1 MTTKEEN
8 RLKPNNSIEEEQG
21 FFQEQ
26 SRNTEEESG
35 EVSPL
40 KIVLATSLVIAIL
53 VFLGW
58 LYSPILFPWIRNLQ
72 ALTETIA
79 VATPTLRPTRTPTIT
94 ATSSPSPMPTNTPY
108 PSSAFEVEAANL
120 APPIAGV
127 GGKIFVLNDDS
138 AVTPQPDFNN
148 PAWVT
153 SDKIAADLGGL
164 LIDEPF
170 HATFGAGSAIWQM
183 DQPIQ
188 PGLYEIYVLDTL
200 YSSAGTL
207 DFEVLLGGRPLQPLA
222 GTPRVRY
229 RTTRSEPMQVDNLWH
244 SIGMYELDTP
254 EILSVFTQWNTRDE
268 RSVVA
273 IDRVAIV
280 PLPETN
286 LTLLRALPSDR
297 VKYFLDDSTAR
308 IEGVDFQVPRTDRVA
323 WGDSFQI
330 IANPDR
336 DVRIRWEMQE
346 AMPVGVYE
354 VAVWIPEVQGNATVT
369 YKMLANGNEL
379 TRTDG
384 TTAITSPQ
392 GKYPGGSWVLLG
404 SWELPLLYAPEA
416 WLSLVMEIAGN
427 TPGEAAVDAV
437 VFMHSPTIQSPTPG
451 N

>member
-1 MTTKEEN
+1 M
-8 RLKPNNSIEEEQG
+8 
-21 FFQEQ
+21 
-26 SRNTEEESG
+26 
-35 EVSPL
+35 
-40 KIVLATSLVIAIL
+40 
-53 VFLGW
+53 
-58 LYSPILFPWIRNLQ
+58 
-72 ALTETIA
+72 
-79 VATPTLRPTRTPTIT
+79 
-94 ATSSPSPMPTNTPY
+94 
-108 PSSAFEVEAANL
+108 FEIEAADL
-120 APPIAGV
+120 VPPIPGM
-127 GGKIFVLNDDS
+127 GGKIIVLNDDN

-148 PAWVT
+148 PAWVA
-153 SDKIAADLGGL
+153 SDKIAADLGGI

-170 HATFGAGSAIWQM
+170 HATFGAGSALWQM
-183 DQPIQ
+183 DQPLP

-207 DFEVLLGGRPLQPLA
+207 DFGVFLGGRPLQPLA
-222 GTPRVRY
+222 GVPRVHY
-229 RTTRSEPMQVDNLWH
+229 RTTRSEPIQVDNLWH

-254 EILSVFTQWNTRDE
+254 EILSVFTQWDTRDE
-268 RSVVA
+268 WSVVA
-273 IDRVAIV
+273 IDRVAVV
-280 PLPETN
+280 PLPNTN

-336 DVRIRWEMQE
+336 DVRIVWEMQD
-346 AMPVGVYE
+346 AVPVGIYE
-354 VAVWIPEVQGNATVT
+354 VAVWVPEIQGNAAVT

-379 TRTDG
+379 SRTDG
-384 TTAITSPQ
+384 ATAITSPQ

-416 WLSLVMEIAGN
+416 RLSLVMEFAGN

-437 VFMHSPTIQSPTPG
+437 VFMRSPTIQSPTPG